1 MSVPPGDRRRWALGG
16 AGIIAALLALAA
28 IFGWWPFG
36 GSLSRAELIAEGD
49 AICARAHEAF
59 EELQSEPPR
68 TSREATELTEQL
80 IGIAEDEHDEIDS
93 LDPPAELEQPLDRY
107 LEVRE
112 RGIELLRQGLAAAEA
127 AESHPYEVAQAELAA
142 TQRAPRRR
150 LARRIGFE
158 ECSKPLVEGAE
169 LDRQAEPPRSA
180 DPDAPPVVS
189 NPD

>member
-1 MSVPPGDRRRWALGG
+1 MGDLPGDRRRWALGV
-16 AGIIAALLALAA
+16 AGIVAALLAVVA
-28 IFGWWPFG
+28 ILGWPFG

-49 AICARAHEAF
+49 AICARAHDAF

-68 TSREATELTEQL
+68 TSREATALTEQL

-93 LDPPAELEQPLDRY
+93 LEPPAELEQPLDRY
-107 LEVRE
+107 LGARE

-127 AESHPYEVAQAELAA
+127 ADSRPYEVAQAELAA
-142 TQRAPRRR
+142 TQRDPRRR

-158 ECSKPLVEGAE
+158 ECSQPLVDGAE

-189 NPD
+189 SPD